1 LKGLGRLT
9 QRGSAAGLLDGLQSF
24 GLTVLLFGLPFSE
37 ALKSLGLALAILGFV
52 GKLALGARPH
62 VVRWATPGALLLFYC
77 AAALSVALADPAF
90 QRPGELLTLA
100 MTVLPFVLV
109 ADACARK
116 TRRLLFATAV
126 VLGAVI
132 ASLLAFVSH
141 MHGPYIRLV
150 LGSIENAVPAAEY
163 LGAVLVLATAMLGA
177 EFAAP
182 LAGPLWAFAGGSS
195 GLVLLMTQSR
205 GPLLGT
211 LAGLVVTAGSA
222 LRRLRHA
229 LAFALVAVGAILW
242 FAAANPDARLSE
254 AFSRDSR
261 AVGIRSAVWSM
272 SADRALERPLLGH
285 GLGSYRLLNIVY
297 SDRFGDFH
305 QMNAHST
312 WLHAVCET
320 GVLGAG
326 TLALFVVL
334 GLAGV
339 ARACRSTSGPERA
352 ISVGSL
358 GGLVVLLVSGLFS
371 VTTDAEPG
379 MLFFSLMA
387 LGGSGVSRG
396 GGGSTGSSA
405 DER

>member
-1 LKGLGRLT
+1 MKGLGRLT

-116 TRRLLFATAV
+116 TRRLLFASAI

-182 LAGPLWAFAGGSS
+182 LAGPLWAFAVGSS

-211 LAGLVVTAGSA
+211 LAGLVVTAGTA

-229 LAFALVAVGAILW
+229 LVAALIAIVTVVL
-242 FAAANPDARLSE
+242 FAAVAPESRLSE

-285 GLGSYRLLNIVY
+285 GLGSYRLLDIVY

-312 WLHAVCET
+312 
-320 GVLGAG
+320 
-326 TLALFVVL
+326 
-334 GLAGV
+334 
-339 ARACRSTSGPERA
+339 
-352 ISVGSL
+352 
-358 GGLVVLLVSGLFS
+358 
-371 VTTDAEPG
+371 
-379 MLFFSLMA
+379 
-387 LGGSGVSRG
+387 
-396 GGGSTGSSA
+396 
-405 DER
+405 